1 MVRAH
6 GPRWVVTDQ
15 GVMLSWVACANC
27 HLSNRRDGTVG
38 VGGPR
43 GPRPPGSLLLNPRV
57 PGAQGSPPVLQRYFV
72 GDSRGTIVSRMFA
85 TPWAL
90 DDRIEHVK
98 NAGPEEL
105 CELANGDPGVF
116 NRPRGSP
123 YRPAEPPLQP
133 LHGCHRHDR
142 LRGPEDV
149 ARYAAFISGADPMQF
164 GSYHILSDAQRSFG
178 FATRTKC
185 CSRSAL
191 ICCRSSRRAIPTW
204 RHPTCLPMA
213 NECFSA
219 KVARP
224 VTRRPPLHK
233 CQIDACR
240 GVAVTAPNRADVL
253 PLSVGTDPGLPLRTR
268 KGRASTRFRRC
279 VVRGTGHGCCV
290 TDRSRISRRRRS
302 GAPERRLSVKR
313 SVGILSCFFPFVR
326 WATPYI
332 YWQACVP

>member
-1 MVRAH
+1 MRT
-6 GPRWVVTDQ
+6 RE
-15 GVMLSWVACANC
+15 
-27 HLSNRRDGTVG
+27 R
-38 VGGPR
+38 
-43 GPRPPGSLLLNPRV
+43 
-57 PGAQGSPPVLQRYFV
+57 
-72 GDSRGTIVSRMFA
+72 
-85 TPWAL
+85 
-90 DDRIEHVK
+90 
-98 NAGPEEL
+98 
-105 CELANGDPGVF
+105 
-116 NRPRGSP
+116 RPRRIQSSAWQSVLCDKN

-326 WATPYI
+326 WVTPYI

>member
-105 CELANGDPGVF
+105 
-116 NRPRGSP
+116 
-123 YRPAEPPLQP
+123 
-133 LHGCHRHDR
+133 
-142 LRGPEDV
+142 
-149 ARYAAFISGADPMQF
+149 
-164 GSYHILSDAQRSFG
+164 
-178 FATRTKC
+178 
-185 CSRSAL
+185 
-191 ICCRSSRRAIPTW
+191 
-204 RHPTCLPMA
+204 
-213 NECFSA
+213 
-219 KVARP
+219 
-224 VTRRPPLHK
+224 
-233 CQIDACR
+233 
-240 GVAVTAPNRADVL
+240 
-253 PLSVGTDPGLPLRTR
+253 GTDPGLPLRTR